1 MSRHEISAGNP
12 AYKIIIGWD
21 QPLKTYFIQVIDRKI
36 EDAGNDDHDKFVYW
50 AGFEPREIYEIED
63 LVRHARPY
71 ANIPYE
77 LRTTLYGDK
86 DEGR

>member
-1 MSRHEISAGNP
+1 MSRHEISAVNP
-12 AYKIIIGWD
+12 ALKIIVGWD
-21 QPLKTYFIQVIDRKI
+21 HPMMTFFIQVINREK
-36 EDAGNDDHDKFVYW
+36 EDKGYDDKHVYW
-50 AGFEPREIYEIED
+50 AGLKLREIYEVED

-71 ANIPYE
+71 GNISYE